1 MSGPG
6 AEKATPDAGTAGHGA
21 DTTGPADHTD
31 TPHEDTP
38 HGNGGQ
44 KDPGRTPAATPDP
57 TKRPTTGTA
66 NTAPGTTKTDRN
78 TTDAGTAGHRP
89 DTTGPADRTDTP
101 HEDTPHGNGGRKD
114 PGRTPVAVPDS
125 AEGPPAGTAT
135 TEGGATERPHDAPV
149 AGSDPARPAEDAVA
163 AVAAATGIAAPAT
176 GAAAPPPGGELVER
190 RLHPVTPLRRAWAPV
205 AVLVGWAV
213 HDPDQAQRQLTRLT
227 TTHLLI
233 GLAVLIPAAALYGF
247 LTWWFTHYAVTDTE
261 LRIRTGL
268 LFRRTAH
275 IRLERIQAIDV
286 TQPLLARVAGVA
298 KLKLDVIGTGKKD
311 ELAFLGAGEARALR
325 AELLAR
331 AAGFAPETAHEV
343 GEAPARQLLRVPPGV
358 LAVSLLL
365 TGATWGTLLAAAVVP
380 TLLWLATHNLW
391 TVLATA
397 LPLVGAAGAS
407 SAGRFVGE
415 YDWTVAE
422 SPDGLRIDHG
432 LLDRAHE
439 TVPPGRVQ
447 TVRLVEPLLWRRR
460 RWVRVE
466 LDVAGSSN
474 SVLLPVAPREIA
486 ESVVARVLPG
496 VSVPTGPELSRPPR
510 RAARCRP
517 LWWRG
522 HGLAVTD
529 AVFAARYG
537 LLRRSLALVPHAKV
551 QSVRLAQGPWRRAL
565 RLADVHVDT
574 GANKTV
580 TARLRDADEA
590 AELLRAQA
598 ERSRTGRR
606 DAPPD
611 RWMA

>member
-1 MSGPG
+1 M
-6 AEKATPDAGTAGHGA
+6 
-21 DTTGPADHTD
+21 
-31 TPHEDTP
+31 
-38 HGNGGQ
+38 
-44 KDPGRTPAATPDP
+44 
-57 TKRPTTGTA
+57 
-66 NTAPGTTKTDRN
+66 TAPDVHQDVRG
-78 TTDAGTAGHRP
+78 RP
-89 DTTGPADRTDTP
+89 
-101 HEDTPHGNGGRKD
+101 
-114 PGRTPVAVPDS
+114 PV
-125 AEGPPAGTAT
+125 T
-135 TEGGATERPHDAPV
+135 
-149 AGSDPARPAEDAVA
+149 
-163 AVAAATGIAAPAT
+163 
-176 GAAAPPPGGELVER
+176 ER

-205 AVLVGWAV
+205 AVLIGWAL

-227 TTHLLI
+227 TTTLLI

-247 LTWWFTHYAVTDTE
+247 LTWWFTHFAVTESE

-298 KLKLDVIGTGKKD
+298 KLKLDVIGTDKKD
-311 ELAFLGAGEARALR
+311 ELAFLGADEARALR

-343 GEAPARQLLRVPPGV
+343 GEAPSRQMLRVPPGV

-365 TGATWGTLLAAAVVP
+365 TGATWGWLIVAGIVVP
-380 TLLWLATHNLW
+380 LLWTATHSLW
-391 TVLATA
+391 TVLAA
-397 LPLVGAAGAS
+397 AVPMLGAAGAS
-407 SAGRFVGE
+407 SVGRFVTE
-415 YDWTVAE
+415 YDWTLGE

-460 RWVRVE
+460 GWVRVE

-474 SVLLPVAPREIA
+474 SLLLPVAPRELA

-496 VSVPTGPELSRPPR
+496 VSVPPREALSPPPH
-510 RAARCRP
+510 RARWCVP

-522 HGLAVTD
+522 YGLAVTD
-529 AVFAARYG
+529 AVFAARHG
-537 LLRRSLALVPHAKV
+537 LLRRSLSLVPHAKV
-551 QSVRLAQGPWRRAL
+551 QSVRLVQGPWQRA
-565 RLADVHVDT
+565 RGVADVHVDT
-574 GANKTV
+574 GANKSV
-580 TARLRDADEA
+580 TAHLRDASEA
-590 AELLRAQA
+590 AALLRSQA

-606 DAPPD
+606 DALPD

>member
-6 AEKATPDAGTAGHGA
+6 AEKATPDAGTAGHGPGA
-21 DTTGPADHTD
+21 SSPADRTG
-31 TPHEDTP
+31 TPHVT
-38 HGNGGQ
+38 GNR
-44 KDPGRTPAATPDP
+44 KDPGRPPAAPDP
-57 TKRPTTGTA
+57 TERPTTGTA
-66 NTAPGTTKTDRN
+66 DTAPGTTKTDRD
-78 TTDAGTAGHRP
+78 TTDAGTAGHGP
-89 DTTGPADRTDTP
+89 DTSGPADRTGTP

-114 PGRTPVAVPDS
+114 PGRAPTAVLDS
-125 AEGPPAGTAT
+125 TEEPPAGTAT

-149 AGSDPARPAEDAVA
+149 AGPDPARPTENAVA
-163 AVAAATGIAAPAT
+163 AAPATGIAAPAT

-311 ELAFLGAGEARALR
+311 ELAFLGADEARALR

-365 TGATWGTLLAAAVVP
+365 TGATWGTLIAAAVVP

>member
-1 MSGPG
+1 MSGPE
-6 AEKATPDAGTAGHGA
+6 AEKATTDTDTAGHG
-21 DTTGPADHTD
+21 T
-31 TPHEDTP
+31 
-38 HGNGGQ
+38 
-44 KDPGRTPAATPDP
+44 AA
-57 TKRPTTGTA
+57 
-66 NTAPGTTKTDRN
+66 
-78 TTDAGTAGHRP
+78 
-89 DTTGPADRTDTP
+89 TGPADRTDTP
-101 HEDTPHGNGGRKD
+101 HGTESRKAPGKTPTTPPDPTERPTTGTTDTTPSTTRTDRDTTDAGTAGHGTGASGPADRTGSPHEDAPHGNGGRKD
-114 PGRTPVAVPDS
+114 PGRAPAAVPDS
-125 AEGPPAGTAT
+125 TEETPAGAAT
-135 TEGGATERPHDAPV
+135 TEVGARACPHDAPV
-149 AGSDPARPAEDAVA
+149 GGPAPARPAEG
-163 AVAAATGIAAPAT
+163 AATGT
-176 GAAAPPPGGELVER
+176 AAPPPGGEPVER

-311 ELAFLGAGEARALR
+311 ELAFLGADEARALR

-397 LPLVGAAGAS
+397 LPLMGAAGAS

-537 LLRRSLALVPHAKV
+537 LLRRSLSLVPHAKV